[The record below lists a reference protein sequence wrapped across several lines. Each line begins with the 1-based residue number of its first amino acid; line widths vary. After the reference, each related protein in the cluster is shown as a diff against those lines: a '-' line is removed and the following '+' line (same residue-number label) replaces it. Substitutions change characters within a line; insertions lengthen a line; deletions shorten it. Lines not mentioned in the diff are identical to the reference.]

1 MHRKIIVLL
10 WSNLL
15 SLINARTLLASS
27 SSKVSRQGTS
37 YASNAEAALS
47 VLQQWYN
54 TGTGLYDTTGWWNSA
69 NCITI
74 LADLVAV
81 DSNVQSTTDQVFT
94 NTFAR
99 APTQNTKKIKRSMIY
114 PENKRTATVAG
125 ADAGWLNG
133 FYDDEVIL
141 LEALSFDCS
150 LSVAGLVGISMDQS
164 LRRDTWTA
172 IPSSRYRNL

>member
-1 MHRKIIVLL
+1 MYRKIIVLL

-15 SLINARTLLASS
+15 YLINARTLVASS
-27 SSKVSRQGTS
+27 SAKVSRQGTS

-69 NCITI
+69 NCITL

-94 NTFAR
+94 NTFAQ
-99 APTQNTKKIKRSMIY
+99 APTQNAKKV
-114 PENKRTATVAG
+114 N
-125 ADAGWLNG
+125 
-133 FYDDEVIL
+133 
-141 LEALSFDCS
+141 EA
-150 LSVAGLVGISMDQS
+150 
-164 LRRDTWTA
+164 
-172 IPSSRYRNL
+172 